1 MATQLTDPV
10 ALRHID
16 PRGVDRNC
24 ARIPAARVENGWSV
38 EIEGRWFLVVAE
50 PQLLGSGEDQ
60 DGGRV
65 QLLVVGPGVEVVDFA
80 MFRRGERLWCKAPD
94 PDAVALLGCIFP
106 DCAAEGPYELT
117 DFGLMCAGHV
127 AAHAL
132 AETAGPD
139 HETEVT
145 GRG

>member
-10 ALRHID
+10 ALRHLD

-24 ARIPAARVENGWSV
+24 ARIPAARVENDWQV
-38 EIEGRWFLVVAE
+38 EIEGRWFRVVAE
-50 PQLLGSGEDQ
+50 PQLIGDGEDE

-65 QLLVVGPGVEVVDFA
+65 QLLVAGPGVEVVDLVT
-80 MFRRGERLWCKAPD
+80 FRRGERIWCKAPD
-94 PDAVALLGCIFP
+94 PDALATLGCIFP
-106 DCAAEGPYELT
+106 DCDAVGPYTLT
-117 DFGLMCAGHV
+117 DLGLMCNGHV

-139 HETEVT
+139 DDTE
-145 GRG
+145 GDRG